1 MLAWLHPIALVG
13 VLAALGPIAVHLLR
27 RHRANRLPFASVRF
41 VRAAST
47 AAVRLRLPSDIA
59 LLLIRVAIV
68 AGAAV
73 ALAQP
78 IFVGQARRSLW
89 DGRLSRAIVV
99 DVSESMKSVSQRA
112 FEAANA
118 EGTRVHHVV
127 RVEAERPAD
136 GLARAVEAL
145 TTAPPSRREIVVVSD
160 FQDGSI
166 TPADI
171 EAVPQQIG
179 LRFVN
184 VGDLLAAIE
193 FRGDVSSSAPGVRA
207 RVQQVQ
213 ATREGTGIRLTPIEA
228 TTAGL
233 QLIDAGP
240 AGDGLLRAVARAG
253 APAPSVEQPIAL
265 AFLATSENPDGSEN
279 ARDLTERTTIPA
291 WMLRTVVLMRRDP
304 VLSDGAREH
313 SARGDASRISGL
325 VVARDAQ
332 GAPVVVA
339 RADGTRLLLTVAAT
353 PLDYVSATT
362 LRSALIARRGE
373 PAWQEHETL
382 PIPAARLAGWARDPA
397 PIGTPGW
404 QELSNGAPGDARWV
418 WLVVLL
424 LLVVETVVRR
434 RRRDR
439 EGAAY
444 ADAA

>member
-1 MLAWLHPIALVG
+1 MLAWLHPIALLG

-27 RHRANRLPFASVRF
+27 RQRANRLPFASVRF

-68 AGAAV
+68 AGAAA

-78 IFVGQARRSLW
+78 IFVGQARRALW

-112 FEAANA
+112 LEAANA
-118 EGTRVHHVV
+118 EATGVDHAV
-127 RVEAERPAD
+127 RVEAERLAD
-136 GLARAVEAL
+136 GFARAVEAL
-145 TTAPPSRREIVVVSD
+145 AIAPPSRREIVVVSD
-160 FQDGSI
+160 FQNGSI

-171 EAVPQQIG
+171 ESVPQQIG
-179 LRFVN
+179 LRFVK
-184 VGDLLAAIE
+184 VADPPMAIE
-193 FRGDVSSSAPGVRA
+193 FGGDVSASAPGVGP
-207 RVQQVQ
+207 RVQRVQ
-213 ATREGTGIRLTPIEA
+213 ATREGTRVRLTPVEA

-233 QLIDAGP
+233 RLIDAGP

-253 APAPSVEQPIAL
+253 APAPSVEQPITL
-265 AFLATSENPDGSEN
+265 AFLANPSKHADSSEN
-279 ARDLTERTTIPA
+279 ARDLTSRTTLSA

-304 VLSDGAREH
+304 VLSDAAREH

-325 VVARDAQ
+325 VVARNAK
-332 GAPVVVA
+332 GIPVVVA
-339 RADGTRLLLTVAAT
+339 RADGAQLLLTVAAGQ
-353 PLDYVSATT
+353 LDYVSATT

-382 PIPAARLAGWARDPA
+382 PIPAARLAGWVRDPA
-397 PIGTPGW
+397 PITTEW
-404 QELSNGAPGDARWV
+404 HELSDRAPGDARWV

-424 LLVVETVVRR
+424 LLAIETIARR
-434 RRRDR
+434 RRSGR
-439 EGAAY
+439 EGAVY